1 MLRFSEYLNERSDHN
16 NRVRVI
22 SGWTVVMTL
31 HGVDRDKERMN
42 TLDDDKWNSFF
53 ERVVKKIN
61 GFKTANSGEYLYSSI
76 GLKINTVL
84 NVDVEKKQLR
94 VTLRQFTM
102 PTVLQV
108 RELHVLAPTLTKL
121 FLLLKV

>member
-42 TLDDDKWNSFF
+42 TLNDDKWNSFF

-61 GFKTANSGEYLYSSI
+61 GFKTAKSGEYLYSSI
-76 GLKINTVL
+76 GLKINT
-84 NVDVEKKQLR
+84 
-94 VTLRQFTM
+94 T
-102 PTVLQV
+102 PTPQS
-108 RELHVLAPTLTKL
+108 
-121 FLLLKV
+121 

>member
-61 GFKTANSGEYLYSSI
+61 GFKTANSGEYLYSSM
-76 GLKINTVL
+76 GLKINAVL

-94 VTLRQFTM
+94 VI
-102 PTVLQV
+102 TVLPPN
-108 RELHVLAPTLTKL
+108 RAIPKPGTKKIL
-121 FLLLKV
+121 VEGIEYIMVEIE

>member
-1 MLRFSEYLNERSDHN
+1 MLRFSEYLTERSDHN

-61 GFKTANSGEYLYSSI
+61 GFKIANSGEYLYSSI

-94 VTLRQFTM
+94 VI
-102 PTVLQV
+102 TVLPPD
-108 RELHVLAPTLTKL
+108 RAIPRPGTKKIL
-121 FLLLKV
+121 VEGIEYIMVEIE

>member
-61 GFKTANSGEYLYSSI
+61 GFKIANSGEYLYSSI

-94 VTLRQFTM
+94 VI
-102 PTVLQV
+102 TVLPPD
-108 RELHVLAPTLTKL
+108 RAIPRPGTKKIL
-121 FLLLKV
+121 VEGIEYIVVEIE

>member
-61 GFKTANSGEYLYSSI
+61 GFKIANSGEYLYSSI

-94 VTLRQFTM
+94 VI
-102 PTVLQV
+102 TVLPPD
-108 RELHVLAPTLTKL
+108 RAIPKPGTKKIL
-121 FLLLKV
+121 IEGIEYIMVEIE

>member
-61 GFKTANSGEYLYSSI
+61 GFKIANSGEYLYSSI

-94 VTLRQFTM
+94 VI
-102 PTVLQV
+102 TVLPPD
-108 RELHVLAPTLTKL
+108 RAIPKPGTKKIL
-121 FLLLKV
+121 VEGIEYIMVEIE

>member
-61 GFKTANSGEYLYSSI
+61 GFKIANSGEYLYSSI

-84 NVDVEKKQLR
+84 NVDVEKKQIR
-94 VTLRQFTM
+94 VI
-102 PTVLQV
+102 TVLPPD
-108 RELHVLAPTLTKL
+108 RAIPRPGTKKIL
-121 FLLLKV
+121 VEGIEYIMVEIE

>member
-61 GFKTANSGEYLYSSI
+61 GFKIANSGEYLYSSI

-94 VTLRQFTM
+94 VI
-102 PTVLQV
+102 TVLPPDRAIPRPGTKKILV
-108 RELHVLAPTLTKL
+108 EGIEYEYVELD
-121 FLLLKV
+121 

>member
-94 VTLRQFTM
+94 VI
-102 PTVLQV
+102 TVLPPD
-108 RELHVLAPTLTKL
+108 RAIPRPGTKKIL
-121 FLLLKV
+121 VEGIEYIMVEIE

>member
-61 GFKTANSGEYLYSSI
+61 GFKIANSGEYLYSSI

-94 VTLRQFTM
+94 VI
-102 PTVLQV
+102 TVLPPD
-108 RELHVLAPTLTKL
+108 RAIPKPGTKKIL
-121 FLLLKV
+121 IEGIEYIVVEIE

>member
-61 GFKTANSGEYLYSSI
+61 GFKIANSGEYLYSSI

-94 VTLRQFTM
+94 VI
-102 PTVLQV
+102 TVLPPD
-108 RELHVLAPTLTKL
+108 RAIPRPGTKKIL
-121 FLLLKV
+121 VEGIEYIMVEIE

>member
-42 TLDDDKWNSFF
+42 TLNDDKWNSFF
-53 ERVVKKIN
+53 ERVIKKIN

-94 VTLRQFTM
+94 VI
-102 PTVLQV
+102 TVLPPN
-108 RELHVLAPTLTKL
+108 RAIPKPGTKKIL
-121 FLLLKV
+121 VEGIEYIMVEIE

>member
-42 TLDDDKWNSFF
+42 TLNDDKWNSFF
-53 ERVVKKIN
+53 ERVIKKIN

-94 VTLRQFTM
+94 VI
-102 PTVLQV
+102 TVLPPN
-108 RELHVLAPTLTKL
+108 RAIPKPGTKKIL
-121 FLLLKV
+121 VEGIEYIMIEIE

>member
-94 VTLRQFTM
+94 VI
-102 PTVLQV
+102 TVLPPD
-108 RELHVLAPTLTKL
+108 RATPRPGTKKIL
-121 FLLLKV
+121 VEGIEYIMVEIE